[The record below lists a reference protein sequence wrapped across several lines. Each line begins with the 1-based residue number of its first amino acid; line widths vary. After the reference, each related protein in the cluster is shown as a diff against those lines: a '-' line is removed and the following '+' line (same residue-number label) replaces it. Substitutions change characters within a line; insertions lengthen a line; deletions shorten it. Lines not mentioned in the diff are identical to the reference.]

1 MTQQTSNLPVQR
13 KAQVVAGG
21 QVAALVPQNLEEAFR
36 LAGAMAASGMAPRGM
51 DKPEQVMVAI
61 LAGAEIGFAPY
72 QAMQS
77 FAVVNNRA
85 TLWGDAIPA
94 LLWSHGFKIKEWF
107 DKDDAPTKAFC
118 EVTRPDGTTI
128 QRSYSLDDAKKAGL
142 LGKQGPWQTAT
153 SRMLQMR
160 ARSFTARDG
169 AADVLKGLHIREE
182 VEDYGH
188 ARDVTPAPTGLRA
201 RLEAAQSAASEGFTA
216 TQAEDD
222 GRAYDA
228 TTGEIQDAEVEEVAE
243 AVDAALD
250 GDDLPE
256 ALRDAPEPEAAQD
269 APAAVSTDILHW
281 ADELE
286 GNLLDYAGVDPL
298 REDWVSR
305 KAELAAADP
314 ERFRELN
321 AAVAKR
327 AQDIG
332 AAQ

>member
-1 MTQQTSNLPVQR
+1 MTQQTQTLPAR
-13 KAQVVAGG
+13 AKPPISTGG

-36 LAGAMAASGMAPRGM
+36 LAGALAASGMAPRGM

-107 DKDDAPTKAFC
+107 DNDDAPKKAFC
-118 EVTRPDGTTI
+118 EVTRPDGTAI

-142 LGKQGPWQTAT
+142 IGKQGPWQTAT

-160 ARSFTARDG
+160 ARSFAARDG

-182 VEDYGH
+182 VEDYTH
-188 ARDVTPAPTGLRA
+188 VRDVTPAPTGLRA
-201 RLEAAQSAASEGFTA
+201 RLEAAQSASSEGFTA
-216 TQAEDD
+216 TQAQDD
-222 GRAYDA
+222 GPTYDEA
-228 TTGEIQDAEVEEVAE
+228 TGEIQDAEVEEVAE

-256 ALRDAPEPEAAQD
+256 ALRDAPEPEPAQD
-269 APAAVSTDILHW
+269 APAAPAGDILAW

-298 REDWVSR
+298 REDWTAR

-314 ERFRELN
+314 ERFKALN

-332 AAQ
+332 AVQ

>member
-1 MTQQTSNLPVQR
+1 MTQQTQTLP
-13 KAQVVAGG
+13 AQIKPPISTGA

-36 LAGAMAASGMAPRGM
+36 LAGALAASGMAPRGM

-77 FAVVNNRA
+77 FAIVNNKA

-94 LLWSHGFKIKEWF
+94 LLWSHRFKLKEWF
-107 DKDDAPTKAFC
+107 DNDDEPTKAFC
-118 EVTRPDGTTI
+118 RVTRPDGEEIERT
-128 QRSYSLDDAKKAGL
+128 YSVGDAKKASL
-142 LGKQGPWQTAT
+142 LGKQGPWQTNQK
-153 SRMLQMR
+153 RMLQMR
-160 ARSFTARDG
+160 ARAFAARDG

-188 ARDVTPAPTGLRA
+188 VRDITPTPTGLRA
-201 RLEAAQSAASEGFTA
+201 RLEAAKPSTAEGFTA
-216 TQAEDD
+216 SQAEDD
-222 GRAYDA
+222 GPTYDP

-250 GDDLPE
+250 GDDLPD
-256 ALRDAPEPEAAQD
+256 ALRDAREPEQAQD
-269 APAAVSTDILHW
+269 ALAAPAGDILAW

-286 GNLLDYAGVDPL
+286 GALLDYAGVDPL
-298 REDWVSR
+298 REDWTAR

-314 ERFRELN
+314 ERFKTLN